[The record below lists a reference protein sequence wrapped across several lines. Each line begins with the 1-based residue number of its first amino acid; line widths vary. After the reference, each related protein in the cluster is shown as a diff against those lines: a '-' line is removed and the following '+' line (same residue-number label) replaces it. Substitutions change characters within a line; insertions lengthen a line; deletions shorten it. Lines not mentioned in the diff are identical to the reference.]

1 MARKSTG
8 TPDIDRT
15 PFEKVS
21 AWALDNAPA
30 VIGITIASIIGGV
43 IGFAAGIAMYGFLQY
58 YRQTR

>member
-1 MARKSTG
+1 MARKT
-8 TPDIDRT
+8 TTETTVDKT

-21 AWALDNAPA
+21 TWALDNAPA

-43 IGFAAGIAMYGFLQY
+43 IGFGAGIAMYGFLQY

>member
-1 MARKSTG
+1 MARKASADT
-8 TPDIDRT
+8 TIDKT

-21 AWALDNAPA
+21 SWALDNAPA

-43 IGFAAGIAMYGFLQY
+43 IGFAAGLAMYGFLQF